1 MEGHFPLLTV
11 PSGPEEPGDRSTAA
25 QQPRANRPNKQGK
38 RAGARSCGETSNLR
52 CTEKDKNK
60 EESLLDTDWG
70 VEKELKEQRRT

>member
-1 MEGHFPLLTV
+1 MEGHFTLRTS
-11 PSGPEEPGDRSTAA
+11 PSGPEEPDDRSTAA
-25 QQPRANRPNKQGK
+25 QQPCANRSNK
-38 RAGARSCGETSNLR
+38 RESASARSCGETSNLR